1 MIDVIVTGYPKS
13 GNTWATRLVADLIGC
28 PVAGFWNSRKAEI
41 AREGV
46 ERVSSFRCFKAHQT
60 VPEILSTAATDSV
73 IIYVVR
79 DARDVV
85 VSGAHYF
92 HFYRLRLLETLFTKT
107 SRWWRDSRRILE
119 PLLTS
124 ESYRTDRMVDVLL
137 TGPRRAGRFLAVPW
151 AEHCR
156 PCIETGQFFVRYEDL
171 LQKPGEGCLRILS
184 HLGLH
189 RSEHEIREAIERQSF
204 ERKREAFVAA
214 GDTHQAGFL
223 RSGLAEQWRTALSN
237 DRVQRIEA
245 AIGNELQWFGYPVR
259 TCTVAVGGAAT

>member
-13 GNTWATRLVADLIGC
+13 GNTWATRLVANLIGC

-46 ERVSSFRCFKAHQT
+46 GRVSSFRCFKAHQT
-60 VPEILSTAATDSV
+60 VPEILPTAATGSV

-92 HFYRLRLLETLFTKT
+92 HFYRLRVLEKLFTKT

-124 ESYRTDRMVDVLL
+124 ESYRTTRMVDVLL
-137 TGPRRAGRFLAVPW
+137 TGPRHAGRFLAVPW
-151 AEHCR
+151 AQHCR
-156 PCIETGQFFVRYEDL
+156 PCIDAGQFFVRYEDL
-171 LQKPGEGCLRILS
+171 LRKPGEECLRILS

-189 RSEHEIREAIERQSF
+189 RSEHEIREAIEQQSF
-204 ERKREAFVAA
+204 QRKREAFIAA

-223 RSGLAEQWRTALSN
+223 RSGLAEQWRNALSN
-237 DRVQRIEA
+237 DHVERIEA
-245 AIGNELQWFGYPVR
+245 AIGGELQWFGYPVR
-259 TCTVAVGGAAT
+259 TCTNAI